1 MICIFFSQICLRS
14 KLLIIGVID
23 AGIGEKQVNS
33 LLSALNIPL
42 IPPATIK
49 RRERELVPHLGKMA
63 EENCRKFDYML
74 IHLD

>member
-1 MICIFFSQICLRS
+1 M
-14 KLLIIGVID
+14 ID

-49 RRERELVPHLGKMA
+49 RRERELVPHLGNGRR
-63 EENCRKFDYML
+63 ELQEKFDYML
-74 IHLD
+74 IKEHVFIGIYL